1 MSSSVF
7 KNIDTLCLASA
18 SPRRRLLAEE
28 FGLNVKILSAG
39 AEEIP
44 GTGSPE
50 EIAAGLA
57 YQKAEAV
64 LKQYSPGPRE
74 VILTA
79 DTSVWLGGRIFGKPS
94 DAHNARAM
102 LRLLSGAEH
111 EVITGCVLAYRNP
124 DNTGGA
130 HAVNTLSFSAVTRV
144 MVDVLTDE
152 EIEAYIDSG
161 DPFDK
166 AGAYGIQGV
175 FAVHVSRIDGC
186 YNNVVGL
193 PVNEVYKRLKKI
205 DKVLQKT

>member
-28 FGLNVKILSAG
+28 FGLNIKILRAG

-44 GTGSPE
+44 GEGSPE

-57 YQKAEAV
+57 YQKVEAV
-64 LKQYSPGPRE
+64 LKQYSPGQGE

-79 DTSVWLGGRIFGKPS
+79 DTSVWLDGRMFGKPVDAS
-94 DAHNARAM
+94 DARAM

-111 EVITGCVLAYRNP
+111 EVITGCVLAYRDP
-124 DNTGGA
+124 DNTCGEY
-130 HAVNTLSFSAVTRV
+130 AVKTLSFSEVTRV
-144 MVDVLTDE
+144 AVDELSDE
-152 EIEAYIDSG
+152 EIEAYISSG

-175 FAVHVSRIDGC
+175 FAVHVSRIEGC

-193 PVNEVYKRLKKI
+193 PVHAVYKRLKEI
-205 DKVLQKT
+205 DKALQQA